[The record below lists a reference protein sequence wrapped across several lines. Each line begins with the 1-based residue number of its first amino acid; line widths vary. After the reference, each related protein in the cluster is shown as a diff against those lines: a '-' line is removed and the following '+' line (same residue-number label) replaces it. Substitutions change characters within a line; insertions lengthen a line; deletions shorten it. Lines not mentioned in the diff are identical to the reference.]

1 MEIRSDQNNKRA
13 QSFNTEVLNAVSGIT
28 TEKEAF
34 IRRLGTSFYYMNCRS
49 LQGTINMLRVLT
61 TSRNIDVII
70 VMKTWLSCQ
79 IDDSELKA
87 YSLLR
92 RDRSIGIHGGAAA
105 FIKSSL
111 SYETV
116 ADSMSWNEQ
125 IKILA
130 FKIHRLRNTPLNI
143 IAIHAPSSQYFNVD
157 TILIEKLQEVM
168 QTTNSLLIGDS
179 SAHNAQWN
187 E

>member
-1 MEIRSDQNNKRA
+1 MSTVRP
-13 QSFNTEVLNAVSGIT
+13 
-28 TEKEAF
+28 
-34 IRRLGTSFYYMNCRS
+34 S
-49 LQGTINMLRVLT
+49 LFEDLYGKIDMLRALT
-61 TSRNIDVII
+61 VSRNIDVII

-105 FIKSSL
+105 FIKPSL

-125 IKILA
+125 IEILA
-130 FKIHRLRNTPLNI
+130 FKIHRLRNTPLDI
-143 IAIHAPSSQYFNVD
+143 IVVYAPSSQYCNLH
-157 TILIEKLQEVM
+157 TILIERPQEVM

-179 SAHNAQWN
+179 NSHNGN
-187 E
+187 